1 MNLSKLQEREK
12 KSWTL
17 KIFNCGHVYLE
28 ILSFS
33 HSKKCQNEWY
43 KLDACKPINA
53 KVNGTN

>member
-28 ILSFS
+28 ILSFF
-33 HSKKCQNEWY
+33 
-43 KLDACKPINA
+43 LIARNA
-53 KVNGTN
+53 KMNGIN